1 MCPPV
6 CSECVVHGIHKQHD
20 VSTIKKAYP
29 QIMSNIDDLQVK
41 VNSKI
46 DELQLQEQKLE
57 AKKRDIV
64 DQTTSVK
71 QNIANNFEELRA
83 RIDNKEKEVMQ

>member
-1 MCPPV
+1 
-6 CSECVVHGIHKQHD
+6 
-20 VSTIKKAYP
+20 
-29 QIMSNIDDLQVK
+29 MSNIDDLQVK

-83 RIDNKEKEVMQ
+83 RIDNKEKEVMQQAD